1 MNHLEKCCNRE
12 LLDLQEVCELISTTL
27 SAQTLGDIC
36 LIALVEINREL
47 DTRKIQAE
55 GRNKT

>member
-1 MNHLEKCCNRE
+1 MNHIGKYCNRE
-12 LLDLQEVCELISTTL
+12 LLDLQEVCKLISTTL
-27 SAQTLGDIC
+27 SARTLSDIC